1 LRFDQYA
8 DAANPYGKTIKGF
21 ELIEGWHT
29 TYLLVLVF
37 GALMG
42 GVCVIAVS
50 AAVSQSFEMALT
62 AGSYAC
68 GLATAL
74 IAVFTLLSAIW

>member
-1 LRFDQYA
+1 MQFDQYE
-8 DAANPYGKTIKGF
+8 DAANPYGRTIKGF

-29 TYLLVLVF
+29 TYLLALIF
-37 GALMG
+37 GALIG
-42 GVCVIAVS
+42 GVGVIAVS

-62 AGSYAC
+62 VGSYAC